1 MKETIDQQPFKLNP
15 RIFKKSF
22 IEEYNPSHKFTNFIH
37 DAVLDS
43 KSFDFAEMVQ
53 NIYSRQQKRI
63 EKTHELIKAAE
74 RREADIQKSSEYV
87 FFGREL
93 SRMTGLFEDDFPAL
107 RQHLQNYSRS
117 FSKITIDE
125 AITLFFMYAR

>member
-1 MKETIDQQPFKLNP
+1 MKETVDLQPFELSP

-22 IEEYNPSHKFTNFIH
+22 IEEYNPSQKFSNFIN

-43 KSFDFAEMVQ
+43 KSFAFGEMIQ
-53 NIYSRQQKRI
+53 KFYSSQQKRI
-63 EKTHELIKAAE
+63 EKTHELIQAAE

-93 SRMTGLFEDDFPAL
+93 SRMTGLSMDDFPAL
-107 RQHLQNYSRS
+107 REHLQKYSRS
-117 FSKITIDE
+117 FSKLTIDE